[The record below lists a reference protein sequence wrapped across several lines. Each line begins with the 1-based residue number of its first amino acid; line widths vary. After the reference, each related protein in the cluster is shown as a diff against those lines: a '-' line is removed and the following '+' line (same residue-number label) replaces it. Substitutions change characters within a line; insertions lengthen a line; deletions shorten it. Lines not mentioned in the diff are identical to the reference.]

1 MKKIIGIMGP
11 GKGARET
18 DLKNAW
24 ELGNLIAARG
34 WVLLTGGRNLGV
46 MDAANRGAKAGGGLT
61 VGILPDADGK
71 GVSEAVDIAIITDM
85 GSARNNINVLS
96 AHVVVACGMGAG
108 TASEVAL
115 AIKAGKPVILLD
127 DNRESLAF
135 FRGLAPELVQVA
147 QTPEEAIEHCAKLLS
162 L

>member
-1 MKKIIGIMGP
+1 M
-11 GKGARET
+11 
-18 DLKNAW
+18 
-24 ELGNLIAARG
+24 
-34 WVLLTGGRNLGV
+34 
-46 MDAANRGAKAGGGLT
+46 
-61 VGILPDADGK
+61 
-71 GVSEAVDIAIITDM
+71 DIAIVTDM

-127 DNRESLAF
+127 DNWESMAF

-147 QTPEEAIEHCAKLLS
+147 MTPLEAIGHCAKFLS
-162 L
+162 P

>member
-1 MKKIIGIMGP
+1 MGP

-18 DLKNAW
+18 DLKHAW
-24 ELGNLIAARG
+24 DLGNLIAARG

-61 VGILPDADGK
+61 VGILPDETGEA
-71 GVSEAVDIAIITDM
+71 VSVAVDIAIITDM

-108 TASEVAL
+108 TASKVAL

-135 FRGLAPELVQVA
+135 FRGLAPELVQVVA
-147 QTPEEAIEHCAKLLS
+147 TPLEAIEHCAKLLS
-162 L
+162 P